1 MVRLVNLCSRS
12 AVPILDQPQLIYLLT
27 EIIPE
32 PTTTTER
39 LPINFALVLDRSGS
53 MAGEKLTTM
62 QEAVKRIIEQL
73 DDQDIISIVTF
84 ESRIDIL
91 ASAASAKDKT
101 GLKRLVERI
110 RDGGGTNMGPAITA
124 ALRLVNQNANEARI
138 NRIVLLTDGVAT
150 DRQDDSFEAAAE
162 AGAKGIPISG
172 LGFGNDW
179 NEEFLFELADRSILA
194 HPGSRIGMVDYI
206 PSSEKAAKI
215 FQDVF
220 QSMHVVAWDVL
231 ATIRMVQGLEARRV
245 WQVAPL
251 IREVGGSS
259 IQGRSIRFPIGNLE
273 KSGAAYLSEIM
284 LPPRPEGQVRIA
296 QADVAFT
303 TSESGN
309 QRKAEDII
317 LRFSADADTMDIP
330 DKRVMDVLEK
340 VQAFRLQTQ
349 ALEDAQLGDVGSATR
364 KLRQAVTIL
373 LSQGEEELASQM
385 EREANRLEKTGDVSN
400 EGRKTILLTSRKTVR
415 LSE

>member
-1 MVRLVNLCSRS
+1 
-12 AVPILDQPQLIYLLT
+12 
-27 EIIPE
+27 
-32 PTTTTER
+32 
-39 LPINFALVLDRSGS
+39 

-62 QEAVKRIIEQL
+62 QEAVKKIIEQL
-73 DDQDIISIVTF
+73 EDQDIVSIITF
-84 ESRIDIL
+84 ESRTEIL

-101 GLKRLVERI
+101 GLKRLVDRI

-150 DRQDDSFEAAAE
+150 DRQDDSFAAAAE
-162 AGAKGIPISG
+162 AGSKGIPITG

-194 HPGSRIGMVDYI
+194 HPGSRTGMVDYI
-206 PSSEKAAKI
+206 ASPEKAAKI

-303 TSESGN
+303 TGESGS

-317 LRFSADADTMDIP
+317 LRFSADADTLDNP
-330 DKRVMDVLEK
+330 E
-340 VQAFRLQTQ
+340 Q
-349 ALEDAQLGDVGSATR
+349 
-364 KLRQAVTIL
+364 
-373 LSQGEEELASQM
+373 
-385 EREANRLEKTGDVSN
+385 TGDGCFGKGSGISIAN
-400 EGRKTILLTSRKTVR
+400 SSAGRCPARRCRKCHQKTSPGCDNSAISR
-415 LSE
+415 